1 MAGQGLKEEKME
13 QEIYKSEESLN
24 KYLIFSVGEES
35 YGIRITYITEV
46 IEIEEITKVPDLP
59 GYVKGIINLRGK
71 IIPVTD
77 VRLRFGKEEKEYDER
92 TCIIVVDIDGVSFG
106 LIVDGV
112 REVVSMSAAE
122 IAPPPSMGRNDSVKD
137 FLEGIGKKN
146 NEIWLF
152 IDCLKLLDSAA
163 LPDA

>member
-1 MAGQGLKEEKME
+1 ME
-13 QEIYKSEESLN
+13 HEIYENEESLD
-24 KYLIFSVGEES
+24 KYLIFTVGEES
-35 YGIRITYITEV
+35 YGIRIAYVTEV

-59 GYVKGIINLRGK
+59 EYVKGIINLRGK

-92 TCIIVVDIDGVSFG
+92 TCIIIVDIDGVSFG

-112 REVVSMSAAE
+112 REVVSMAASE
-122 IAPPPSMGRNDSVKD
+122 IAPPPSMSRNDSVKD

-152 IDCLKLLDSAA
+152 IDCMKLMESTVPENL
-163 LPDA
+163 